1 MNRSGH
7 DRPAG
12 SFFRPR
18 AVVFASALLMLACG
32 GCAPSAPPFPANP
45 ADLVIVNGKVHV
57 ADEAKSVVQA
67 VAVKGNTILKL
78 GTTDE
83 IKTLAGPSTRVID
96 ANGATVTPGFTDS
109 HVHFI
114 QGGLAL
120 RQVDLAGL
128 TTLDQVQSA
137 IRAFAAR
144 QPGGAWVRGF
154 GWLYQPFPGASPTK
168 AQLDAVVP
176 DRPAVMDCYDGHSI
190 WVNSVVLK
198 MAGIG
203 KATKDPKNGVIV
215 RDPKTGEPTGHLK
228 EAARGLIAAIQPKET
243 VADRRA
249 ALQAAI
255 AEANRFGVTS
265 IHNAGT
271 SLDDMAVYDE
281 AKKAGT
287 LTVRSYLATRAVAG
301 ITEADVDRM
310 DAARRQY
317 GDDSLLRTGI
327 VKIFADGVIEAKTA
341 AMLEPYVGTKSAGEP
356 NLTAAELNRIV
367 AMFDARGWQIQI
379 HAIGDRAIRMSLDA
393 FEAAARSNPAPAR
406 GRRHRLEHIEAVSAA
421 DIARFGQ
428 LGVIAS
434 QQPMHVALGDA
445 NQSVP
450 KGPWPDAIGP
460 ERASRA
466 WAWKSILRGG
476 GRVTFGS
483 DWPVATLKAG
493 QGIWLAS
500 TRVRAD
506 GAEDQRLSID
516 DALAGYT
523 RWAAYASFD
532 EKRRGTLQ
540 PGMLADIVVLTTD
553 ITAAPIPEKN
563 DVVVA
568 ITIFDGKVV
577 YERRQLPHRRT
588 DTSKREPAP

>member
-1 MNRSGH
+1 MSCRS
-7 DRPAG
+7 
-12 SFFRPR
+12 SL
-18 AVVFASALLMLACG
+18 VFASALLAAACG
-32 GCAPSAPPFPANP
+32 GAAPSQPAAPANP

-57 ADEAKSVVQA
+57 ADEANTVVQA

-83 IKTLAGPSTRVID
+83 IKALAGAATRVID
-96 ANGATVTPGFTDS
+96 AKGATVTPGFTDS

-114 QGGLAL
+114 QGGFAL
-120 RQVDLAGL
+120 QQVDLAGL
-128 TTLDQVQSA
+128 TTLDQVQSK
-137 IRAFAAR
+137 IKDFAAK
-144 QPGGAWVRGF
+144 QPAGAWVRGF
-154 GWLYQPFPGASPTK
+154 GWLYQPFPNASPTK

-198 MAGIG
+198 MAGIT
-203 KATKDPKNGVIV
+203 KATKDPKNGVIM
-215 RDPKTGEPTGHLK
+215 RDAKGEPTGHLK
-228 EAARGLIAAIQPKET
+228 EAAQGLIDGIMPKET
-243 VADRRA
+243 MEGRRA

-255 AEANRFGVTS
+255 AEANRFGVTT

-271 SLDDMAVYDE
+271 SFDDMDLYDE

-287 LTVRSYLATRAVAG
+287 LTVRSYIATRAVAG
-301 ITEADVDRM
+301 ITEADVDKM
-310 DAARRQY
+310 DQARQRF
-317 GDDSLLRTGI
+317 GDDPLLRTGI
-327 VKIFADGVIEAKTA
+327 VKMFADGVIEAKTA
-341 AMLEPYVGTKSAGEP
+341 AMLEPYVGSKSAGEP
-356 NLTAAELNRIV
+356 NMTAAEMNRIV
-367 AMFDARGWQIQI
+367 AMFDKRGWQIQI

-393 FEAAARSNPAPAR
+393 FEAAAKANPEPAR
-406 GRRHRLEHIEAVSAA
+406 GRRHRLEHIESISAQ
-421 DIARFGQ
+421 DIGRFAK

-434 QQPMHVALGDA
+434 QQPMHAALGDV

-466 WAWKSILRGG
+466 WAWKSILNAG

-483 DWPVATLKAG
+483 DWPVATLEAG

-500 TRVRAD
+500 TRVKAD
-506 GAEDQRLSID
+506 KAEDQRLSID
-516 DALAGYT
+516 DTLAGYT

-532 EKRRGTLQ
+532 EKRNGTLQ

-553 ITAAPIPEKN
+553 ITAAPIPKN
-563 DVVVA
+563 TDVVVA
-568 ITIFDGKVV
+568 TTIVDGKVV
-577 YERRQLPHRRT
+577 YE
-588 DTSKREPAP
+588 KK